1 MKIEINRKDK
11 TPVYIQ
17 IAGQIKSMLHTGE
30 ITDGY
35 VLPSERVLAA
45 ELGVH
50 RNTVTRAYG
59 ELKGEGL
66 LDSSQGSCYRVR
78 FRGGRGVGASD
89 GTGEPDKE
97 GAEPDRRKAVSWEA
111 VMRREYDDFISDF
124 DDLYSQSFNPGFISF
139 AGGVAAREPYPPEE
153 IADVFEELV
162 RSSGDK
168 AYFYVPYQGDP
179 ELIKEIV
186 KYMASIGIR
195 TRSSNI
201 QIFSEN
207 NQALDFILQL
217 MLEPGDGVIVDEVM
231 ASDVYRTIEL
241 AGGKLITVP
250 ADEEGMI
257 CDNLDKVIETS
268 RPKFIYVDSSFNNP
282 TGVMLSLERRRKL
295 LELSYKYRIPIIED
309 DESSEIYYSERPL
322 PSIKSMDHGDNVIY
336 MYSFSLDMV
345 PGIGVSF
352 VVADRKI
359 IRQFSNMVSLRIVN
373 PDWAGQMVMLQYMK
387 SGVFAER
394 LADFR
399 TICKGKRD
407 LMCSRLAEL
416 AEKYGLKYNVPDGG
430 VYLWVRL
437 PEGMDSRRLLRR
449 AQKRGLTFMPGYVF
463 FPKKNMG
470 ARYLRLNFSYPT
482 EDEIERGMDILSDC
496 LCNWHNN
503 K

>member
-1 MKIEINRKDK
+1 MKIEINRNDK
-11 TPVYIQ
+11 TPAYIQ
-17 IAGQIKSMLHTGE
+17 IAGQIKNMLHMGV

-59 ELKGEGL
+59 ELKSEGL
-66 LDSSQGSCYRVR
+66 LDSSRGSCYRVS
-78 FRGGRGVGASD
+78 FPSNKPA
-89 GTGEPDKE
+89 
-97 GAEPDRRKAVSWEA
+97 PDRRKAVSWEA
-111 VMRREYDDFISDF
+111 VMRREYDDFMTDF
-124 DDLYSQSFNPGFISF
+124 DELYSQSFNPGFISF
-139 AGGVAAREPYPPEE
+139 AGGVAAREPYPAEE

-186 KYMASIGIR
+186 KYLSTIGIR
-195 TRSSNI
+195 TKYSNV

-217 MLEPGDGVIVDEVM
+217 MLSPGDGVIVDEIM

-250 ADEEGMI
+250 SDENGML
-257 CDNLDKVIETS
+257 CDNLDKIIETS
-268 RPKFIYVDSSFNNP
+268 KPKFIYVDSSFNNP
-282 TGVMLSLERRRKL
+282 TGVLLSLERRRKL

-359 IRQFSNMVSLRIVN
+359 IKQFSNMVSLRVVN
-373 PDWAGQMVMLQYMK
+373 PDWAGQMVMLRYMK
-387 SGVFAER
+387 SGLFAER

-399 TICKGKRD
+399 SICKSKRD
-407 LMCSRLAEL
+407 RMCARLAEMK
-416 AEKYGLKYNVPDGG
+416 EEFGLDYNIPDGG
-430 VYLWVRL
+430 VYIWVKL
-437 PEGMDSRRLLRR
+437 PEGMNSRKLLRE
-449 AQKRGLTFMPGYVF
+449 AQKRRLTFMPGHVF
-463 FPKKNMG
+463 FPRKNMG
-470 ARYLRLNFSYPT
+470 ARYFRLNFSYPT
-482 EDEIERGMDILSDC
+482 EVEIERGMDILHDC
-496 LCNWHNN
+496 LCNWHTD
-503 K
+503 KL

>member
-1 MKIEINRKDK
+1 MKIEINRNDK

-17 IAGQIKSMLHTGE
+17 ITGQIKNMLHTGE

-35 VLPSERVLAA
+35 VLPSERALAA

-59 ELKGEGL
+59 ELKSEGL

-78 FRGGRGVGASD
+78 FKGGAAVD
-89 GTGEPDKE
+89 PDRD
-97 GAEPDRRKAVSWEA
+97 EPDRRKAVSWEA

-124 DDLYSQSFNPGFISF
+124 DELYSQSFNPGFISF

-162 RSSGDK
+162 RGSEDK

-179 ELIKEIV
+179 ELIKQIV
-186 KYMASIGIR
+186 KYAASIGIR
-195 TRSSNI
+195 ARSSNI

-207 NQALDFILQL
+207 NQALDYILQL
-217 MLEPGDGVIVDEVM
+217 MMEPGDGVIVDEIM

-250 ADEEGMI
+250 SDEEGMI

-359 IRQFSNMVSLRIVN
+359 IKQFSNMVSLRVVN
-373 PDWAGQMVMLQYMK
+373 PDWASQMVMMQYMK

-399 TICKGKRD
+399 AICKGKRD
-407 LMCSRLAEL
+407 RMCRRLSKLSE
-416 AEKYGLKYNVPDGG
+416 EYGLEYNVPDGG
-430 VYLWVRL
+430 VYIWVKL
-437 PEGMDSRRLLRR
+437 PEGMNSRKLLKQ
-449 AQKRGLTFMPGYVF
+449 AQKKGLTFMPGYVF
-463 FPKKNMG
+463 FPRKQMG
-470 ARYLRLNFSYPT
+470 ARYFRLNFSYPT
-482 EDEIERGMDILSDC
+482 EDEIERGMDILQDC

>member
-66 LDSSQGSCYRVR
+66 IDSSQGSCYRVR
-78 FRGGRGVGASD
+78 FRGGRGVGMSD
-89 GTGEPDKE
+89 GIIG
-97 GAEPDRRKAVSWEA
+97 GAEGKGSDADGMQPDRRKAVSWEA

-162 RSSGDK
+162 RGSGDK

-186 KYMASIGIR
+186 KYMASKGIR
-195 TRSSNI
+195 TKSSNV

-217 MLEPGDGVIVDEVM
+217 MLEPGDGVIVDEIM

-250 ADEEGMI
+250 SDENGMI

-322 PSIKSMDHGDNVIY
+322 P
-336 MYSFSLDMV
+336 
-345 PGIGVSF
+345 
-352 VVADRKI
+352 
-359 IRQFSNMVSLRIVN
+359 
-373 PDWAGQMVMLQYMK
+373 
-387 SGVFAER
+387 
-394 LADFR
+394 
-399 TICKGKRD
+399 
-407 LMCSRLAEL
+407 
-416 AEKYGLKYNVPDGG
+416 
-430 VYLWVRL
+430 
-437 PEGMDSRRLLRR
+437 
-449 AQKRGLTFMPGYVF
+449 
-463 FPKKNMG
+463 
-470 ARYLRLNFSYPT
+470 
-482 EDEIERGMDILSDC
+482 
-496 LCNWHNN
+496 
-503 K
+503 

>member
-17 IAGQIKSMLHTGE
+17 IAGQIKNMLHTGE

-35 VLPSERVLAA
+35 VLPSERVMAA

-50 RNTVTRAYG
+50 RNTVTKAYG
-59 ELKGEGL
+59 ELKSEGL
-66 LDSSQGSCYRVR
+66 LDSSRGSCYRVS
-78 FRGGRGVGASD
+78 FRGGQAS
-89 GTGEPDKE
+89 GEAE
-97 GAEPDRRKAVSWEA
+97 GGENEPDRRKTVSWEA
-111 VMRREYDDFISDF
+111 VMKREYDDFNPDF

-162 RSSGDK
+162 KSSGDK

-179 ELIKEIV
+179 ELIKQIV

-195 TRSSNI
+195 TRSSNV

-207 NQALDFILQL
+207 NQALDFIMQL
-217 MLEPGDGVIVDEVM
+217 MLSPGDGVIIDEIM

-282 TGVMLSLERRRKL
+282 TGITLSLERRRKL
-295 LELSYKYRIPIIED
+295 LELSYRYRIPIIED
-309 DESSEIYYSERPL
+309 DESSEIYYGERSL

-359 IRQFSNMVSLRIVN
+359 IRQFSNMVSLRVVN

-387 SGVFAER
+387 SGLFAER
-394 LADFR
+394 LTDFR
-399 TICKGKRD
+399 SICKSKRD
-407 LMCSRLAEL
+407 LMCSRLAGL
-416 AEKYGLKYNVPDGG
+416 AGRYGLEYNVPEGG
-430 VYLWVRL
+430 VYIWVRL
-437 PEGMDSRRLLRR
+437 PEGMNSRKLLRQ

-482 EDEIERGMDILSDC
+482 EDEIERGMDILEDC
-496 LCNWHNN
+496 LCDWHTN

>member
-17 IAGQIKSMLHTGE
+17 IAGSIKNMLHTGE

-35 VLPSERVLAA
+35 VLPSERALAA

-50 RNTVTRAYG
+50 RNTVTKAYG
-59 ELKGEGL
+59 ELKSEGL

-78 FRGGRGVGASD
+78 FRGKGSQAGQDSD
-89 GTGEPDKE
+89 A
-97 GAEPDRRKAVSWEA
+97 AEPDRRKAVSWEA

-153 IADVFEELV
+153 IADVFEVLV
-162 RSSGDK
+162 RGSGDK

-179 ELIKEIV
+179 ELIREIV
-186 KYMASIGIR
+186 KYMASMGIR
-195 TRSSNI
+195 ARSSNV

-207 NQALDFILQL
+207 NQALDFILHL
-217 MLEPGDGVIVDEVM
+217 MLEPGDGVIVDEIM

-250 ADEEGMI
+250 ADGDGMI
-257 CDNLDKVIETS
+257 CDNLDKVIEAS
-268 RPKFIYVDSSFNNP
+268 KPKFIYVDSSFNNP
-282 TGVMLSLERRRKL
+282 TGVTLSLERRRKL
-295 LELSYKYRIPIIED
+295 LELSYRYRIPIIED
-309 DESSEIYYSERPL
+309 DESSEIYYSRVPL

-373 PDWAGQMVMLQYMK
+373 PDWAGQMVMLRYMK

-394 LADFR
+394 LSDFR
-399 TICKGKRD
+399 SICKSKRD

-416 AEKYGLKYNVPDGG
+416 AGKYGLEYNVPDGG
-430 VYLWVRL
+430 VYIWVRL
-437 PEGMDSRRLLRR
+437 PEGMNSRELLRQ

-463 FPKKNMG
+463 FPRKNMG
-470 ARYLRLNFSYPT
+470 ARYFRLNFSYPT
-482 EDEIERGMDILSDC
+482 EDEIERGMDILQDC
-496 LCNWHNN
+496 LCNWHTN